1 MRFTSVLLL
10 ASSVSAIRLQH
21 RSMKPS
27 PFDIVAKFFI
37 EKCDNSPLGNGD
49 GVLEPAEAKACYDAI
64 EKELPE
70 EVKEKIPE
78 LDQKDDAYMKKAAAD
93 GKITVKELAGFMKMQ
108 FDKLSK
114 EDQEWVKK
122 QYEEKKKEM
131 EE

>member
-1 MRFTSVLLL
+1 
-10 ASSVSAIRLQH
+10 
-21 RSMKPS
+21 
-27 PFDIVAKFFI
+27 
-37 EKCDNSPLGNGD
+37 
-49 GVLEPAEAKACYDAI
+49 
-64 EKELPE
+64 
-70 EVKEKIPE
+70 
-78 LDQKDDAYMKKAAAD
+78 MKKAAAD